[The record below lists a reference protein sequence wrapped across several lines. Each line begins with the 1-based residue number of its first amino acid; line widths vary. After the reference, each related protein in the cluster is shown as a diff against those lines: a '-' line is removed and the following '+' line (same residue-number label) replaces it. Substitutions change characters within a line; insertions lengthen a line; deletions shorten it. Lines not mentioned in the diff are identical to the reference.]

1 VTVQPVA
8 SRVTVTERRTPSTT
22 VELVEELDPPPSEDE
37 LDETEELDDPEPVL
51 RDEAEVPSPS
61 SATVLSTKRPSAR

>member
-1 VTVQPVA
+1 VTVQPA
-8 SRVTVTERRTPSTT
+8 LSRVTVTERRTPSTT

-51 RDEAEVPSPS
+51 RDETETPSPS
-61 SATVLSTKRPSAR
+61 SATVLSTTRPSAR